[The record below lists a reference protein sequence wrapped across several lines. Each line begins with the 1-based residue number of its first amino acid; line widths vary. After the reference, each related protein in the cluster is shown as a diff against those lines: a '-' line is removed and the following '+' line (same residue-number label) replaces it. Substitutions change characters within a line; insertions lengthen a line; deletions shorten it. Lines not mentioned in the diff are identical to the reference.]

1 MNKLIVMVGLPAS
14 GKSTY
19 SKELATKENAII
31 LSSDQLREELYGDV
45 NDTEHNNEVFA
56 ELHRRIKENLAKEK
70 NVIWDSTNLNYKKRK
85 IFLEG
90 VRKTN
95 CTKECYFM
103 ATPYEV
109 CLEQNSQRNR
119 QVPEHVLKRM
129 YKSIYVPQYYEGFDK
144 IHIIYNTQNMKFDV
158 NELFNGVNGLNFINQ
173 DNPHHPTLTIGEHC
187 QKCSSI
193 CRELKDNPLLNIS
206 ALYHDIGKKFTKE
219 FKTPKGEKTE
229 IAHYYQHHLV
239 SAYDALFYLQK
250 LNQEDLLEVV
260 KYITWHMQ
268 PFFMDSEKAN
278 DKFIKLVGQ
287 KCYDNLLILHEAD
300 IKAK

>member
-1 MNKLIVMVGLPAS
+1 MPKLILMVGLPAS

-19 SKELATKENAII
+19 AEQLALKEDAVI
-31 LSSDQLREELYGDV
+31 LSSDQLRGELYGDV

-56 ELHRRIKENLAKEK
+56 ELHKRIKENLVKGN
-70 NVIWDSTNLNYKKRK
+70 NVIWDSTNISYKKRK

-90 VRKTN
+90 IRKTN

-129 YKSIYVPQYYEGFDK
+129 YKNIFIPQYYEGWDK
-144 IHIIYNTQNMKFDV
+144 IHIISNYNPNNFNTY
-158 NELFNGVNGLNFINQ
+158 ELFFGKNGLNKINQ
-173 DNPHHPTLTIGEHC
+173 DNPHHSLTIGEHC
-187 QKCSSI
+187 LKCGNNI
-193 CRELKDNPLLNIS
+193 MEMIKDDLLTTAGI
-206 ALYHDIGKKFTKE
+206 YHDIGKRFTKE
-219 FKTPKGEKTE
+219 FKNAKGEDTKE
-229 IAHYYQHHLV
+229 AHYYRHELV

-250 LNQEDLLEVV
+250 LNQEDLLQVV

-268 PFFMDSEKAN
+268 PFFVESGKAK

-287 KCYDNLLILHEAD
+287 KCYDNLLILHESD